1 MNKKILLLV
10 PRLNIGGAETY
21 VTELAISLKKDGY
34 EVFVASGGGVLVK
47 KIKSYGI
54 KHFFVSWYH
63 SMISLLLSNLMSQPV
78 PCKYVPV
85 QRD

>member
-47 KIKSYGI
+47 KIKSYW
-54 KHFFVSWYH
+54 KKF
-63 SMISLLLSNLMSQPV
+63 ISNTYS
-78 PCKYVPV
+78 
-85 QRD
+85 QRDETLLGFFG